1 MEARTP
7 TCEEERLLDQEV
19 VRMTGILINSV
30 GLPSH
35 APIKT
40 RAATPRDITS
50 PSHLRGAIEAA
61 KKRFSS
67 SLTYTCND
75 VSIVINLHCSLIENR
90 PQGWVVRETMLEYGQ
105 DKYFRWVHIRSSLR
119 QCNLQ

>member
-19 VRMTGILINSV
+19 VRMTGISINSV
-30 GLPSH
+30 SLPSH

-50 PSHLRGAIEAA
+50 PSHLRGAIEAP
-61 KKRFSS
+61 KKRYSNP
-67 SLTYTCND
+67 LTYTCND
-75 VSIVINLHCSLIENR
+75 VSIVIYI
-90 PQGWVVRETMLEYGQ
+90 VR
-105 DKYFRWVHIRSSLR
+105 RLR
-119 QCNLQ
+119 TDREAGLCEEQC